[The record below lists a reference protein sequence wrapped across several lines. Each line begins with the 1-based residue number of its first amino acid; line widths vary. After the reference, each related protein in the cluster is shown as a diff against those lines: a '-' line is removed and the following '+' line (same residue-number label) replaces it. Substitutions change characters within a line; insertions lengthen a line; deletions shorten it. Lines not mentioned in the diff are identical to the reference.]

1 MIKGSKSDKSR
12 LPARELDNLLDIC
25 YNRAEAHPIIRAWI
39 GQLLA
44 SEELASILKTY
55 GYHRIDVTLSASSG
69 KAVLKPEITIRKTE

>member
-1 MIKGSKSDKSR
+1 MTKGSRSDKPK
-12 LPARELDNLLDIC
+12 LPARELDNLSKVC
-25 YNRAEAHPIIRAWI
+25 HNGAEAHPIIRAWI